1 MFIQINS
8 ENLNYRRIYNNYQI
22 LVVLKNVGNNLFKK
36 LISYTNLLL
45 EYIVI

>member
-8 ENLNYRRIYNNYQI
+8 ANLNYRRIYNNHHI
-22 LVVLKNVGNNLFKK
+22 VLALKNVGNNLFKK

-45 EYIVI
+45 EYIII